1 MTKVK
6 EYRLLL
12 LVEAGLDK
20 YRQYDEDDN
29 LLPMDPSLL
38 PRIAKEE
45 VTTEAGT
52 VDDLNANYNIIF
64 VVDALLAILIFL
76 LSYSRNQMEK
86 ATGEFERR
94 GLHLPESK
102 HRESMR

>member
-1 MTKVK
+1 M
-6 EYRLLL
+6 

-20 YRQYDEDDN
+20 YRKYDEEEN
-29 LLPMDPSLL
+29 LLPMDESLL
-38 PRIAKEE
+38 ARIAEEE
-45 VTTEAGT
+45 VSTTDAGT
-52 VDDLNANYNIIF
+52 VEDLSANYSIIF

-94 GLHLPESK
+94 GLHLPEAK